1 MPRSLLL
8 RSETNAYH
16 VSAYSIEKDGFP
28 LPLVEVWRIAL
39 LELFRA
45 HATHLLRVHAFVL
58 VKDRFHLICD
68 TPRANL
74 DHIMRDFLRNMSVA
88 MNVHACT
95 KGPRWDGRHRRTLIT
110 GEKNYA
116 QIYRYVYQS
125 PIRAGMVDRVEDY
138 PLSTL
143 NVRTTFPIQ
152 YWLPGC
158 SLGWLNQPISTERLQ
173 LIELGLRKA
182 QFDVSKRK
190 LRVWEKEWGPKG
202 A

>member
-16 VSAYSIEKDGFP
+16 VMARSMEKEGFP

-58 VKDRFHLICD
+58 VKDHFHLICD

-88 MNVHACT
+88 MNVHAGT
-95 KGPRWDGRHRRTLIT
+95 KGSRWNGRHRRTLIA
-110 GEKNYA
+110 GEDYYA
-116 QIYRYVYQS
+116 QIYRYVYQG
-125 PIRAGMVDRVEDY
+125 PTRLGIVDRVEDY

-158 SLGWLNQPISTERLQ
+158 SLGWLNRPISTTGHQ

-190 LRVWEKEWGPKG
+190 RKLWEKEVGPKG
-202 A
+202 E